1 MITAKKEVLEKYGKS
16 IQWQIDHIL
25 PAWILE
31 NMDIVI
37 EEMSSNF
44 ARFHLKDNP
53 KLFRRFP
60 PPRNETYLCGQAIMA
75 LADTLLVFAILPD
88 VGHGKEM
95 ATLDATTHFLSPVL
109 SGGGI
114 SIEAKVLKMGRRA
127 IRGVVDIFDANKKL
141 CATSIITYVYV

>member
-1 MITAKKEVLEKYGKS
+1 MITARKEVLEKYGES

-25 PAWILE
+25 PAWVLE

-60 PPRNETYLCGQAIMA
+60 PPRNETHLCGQAIMA

-95 ATLDATTHFLSPVL
+95 ATLDANTHFLSPVRA
-109 SGGGI
+109 GNI
-114 SIEAKVLKMGRRA
+114 SIEARVLKLGRRA

-141 CATSIITYVYV
+141 CSTSMITYVYV